1 MKHRPVLKNETAFH
15 GFRSY
20 TPLNIIFAFGRI
32 STLAR
37 YIIRR
42 ILQAIPLLLV
52 ISIICFGLIQL
63 APFDVIDTI
72 ATPDMAVEVREALK
86 VKYGLDQPG
95 YIQYINW
102 LKRMVTGDLGFS
114 IVTHQSVAYDMAARL
129 PNTIILILPGFC
141 LALIISIVLG
151 LVAGSRRGGRADK
164 IIDTL
169 CSIGMA
175 TPTFWIAMM
184 LIYVFGYMLR
194 IFPILGMHTLG
205 QDNSLPDLIMHLIL
219 PTIVLTI
226 ADLPGTTRFVRSS
239 TISQYTEDYVM
250 VQKAFGAGRA
260 SILFKHVM
268 KNVLLPIITLVGMS
282 LPRLVTGAFITE
294 SIFSWPGIG
303 TYFITAIRSFDY
315 PVIMSVMF
323 FSSVMVILGNLLA
336 DIAYC
341 LVDPRIQS
349 MG

>member
-1 MKHRPVLKNETAFH
+1 MT
-15 GFRSY
+15 
-20 TPLNIIFAFGRI
+20 
-32 STLAR
+32 R
-37 YIIRR
+37 YIVKR

-52 ISIICFGLIQL
+52 ISIICFALIQM

-72 ATPDMAVEVREALK
+72 ATPDMAPEVKEALK
-86 VKYGLDQPG
+86 VKYGLDQPAH
-95 YIQYINW
+95 IQYVNW
-102 LKRMVTGDLGFS
+102 LKRMVTGNLGYS
-114 IVTHQSVAYDMAARL
+114 IVTHQSVAFDLAARL
-129 PNTIILILPGFC
+129 PNTVLLILPSYL
-141 LALIISIVLG
+141 LALAISIVLG
-151 LVAGSRRGGRADK
+151 LVAGSRRGGRADR

-184 LIYVFGYMLR
+184 LLYIFGYKLR

-205 QDNSLPDLIMHLIL
+205 QDNSLPDLLLHLVL
-219 PTIVLTI
+219 PTVVLTI
-226 ADLPGTTRFVRSS
+226 GDLPGTVRFVRSS

-250 VQKAFGAGRA
+250 VQKAFGSNRA
-260 SILFKHVM
+260 AILFRHVI
-268 KNVLLPIITLVGMS
+268 KNVLLPVITLVGMS

-294 SIFSWPGIG
+294 SIFSWPGVG

-336 DIAYC
+336 DICYC
-341 LVDPRIQS
+341 LVDPRIQT
-349 MG
+349 MR